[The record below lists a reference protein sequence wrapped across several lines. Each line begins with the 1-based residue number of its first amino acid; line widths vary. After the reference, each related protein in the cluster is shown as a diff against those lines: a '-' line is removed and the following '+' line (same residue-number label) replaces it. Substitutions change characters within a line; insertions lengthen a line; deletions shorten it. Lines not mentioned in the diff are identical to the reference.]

1 MYCSSFVCGYDS
13 NLLEVMEND
22 QPKFDNDSLEGL
34 QEKLDWYENKMKPV
48 NNMGKWARQVAIDST
63 KEKIKKM
70 QNKKL

>member
-1 MYCSSFVCGYDS
+1 
-13 NLLEVMEND
+13 MEND

-48 NNMGKWARQVAIDST
+48 NNMGKWARHVAIDST

-70 QNKKL
+70 QNKKV

>member
-1 MYCSSFVCGYDS
+1 
-13 NLLEVMEND
+13 MEND
-22 QPKFDNDSLEGL
+22 QPKFDNDSIEGL